1 MLRLVL
7 TAALVLAATAT
18 QAQVLELKLGNTSSP
33 TASQTAAADEF
44 ARRVNAKLPGKV
56 KVTVFANSQLGNEN
70 ELLQKLKIG
79 TVDFS
84 QPSTIMSTVAG
95 EFGVFDMPYLI
106 KDRAHMARYRDEVFW
121 KEIAPKTEA
130 QGLKVIAV
138 WENGFRHITNNV
150 RPIDKPEDLKGV
162 KLRVPPGVWRAK
174 MFQAY
179 GASPS
184 PMQFSELFV
193 ALQTGVMDG
202 QENPLTNIWG
212 RQAAGSAEVPVHDE
226 PCLHAVVPDRR
237 RGALGKAAGRHP
249 QGVGGD
255 RPRHRA
261 LGAGERGQGGEGA
274 LRQAPGQRHQDQY
287 VQSRGLREGE
297 RIDLRGVRQAGA
309 GRQGAGRQGPGAGVQ
324 VGTPPCGP
332 SLRFGPRSRRSA
344 CCC

>member
-1 MLRLVL
+1 MRRWALAAAMALC
-7 TAALVLAATAT
+7 TAAA
-18 QAQVLELKLGNTSSP
+18 QAQVIELKLGNTSSP
-33 TASQTAAADEF
+33 SASQTAAAEEF
-44 ARRVNAKLPGKV
+44 ARRVNEKLAGKV

-84 QPSTIMSTVAG
+84 QPSTVMSTVAA

-150 RPIDKPEDLKGV
+150 RPIDKPEDLKGI

-202 QENPLTNIWG
+202 QENPLTNVWG
-212 RQAAGSAEVPVHDE
+212 AKLQEVQKYLSLTSHVYTPSFLTVGTVRWGKLPADIRQELETIARGTEPWVLDNEAKEDKALLEKLQGSGIKINTADREAFVKASGAIYEEFAKQVPS
-226 PCLHAVVPDRR
+226 
-237 RGALGKAAGRHP
+237 GKAL
-249 QGVGGD
+249 VD
-255 RPRHRA
+255 KA
-261 LGAGERGQGGEGA
+261 LA
-274 LRQAPGQRHQDQY
+274 LAK
-287 VQSRGLREGE
+287 
-297 RIDLRGVRQAGA
+297 
-309 GRQGAGRQGPGAGVQ
+309 
-324 VGTPPCGP
+324 
-332 SLRFGPRSRRSA
+332 
-344 CCC
+344 

>member
-212 RQAAGSAEVPVHDE
+212 AKLQEVQKFLSMTNHVYTPSFLTVGAVRWAKLPADIRKELEEIARGTEPWVLENEAKEEKALFDKLQASGIKINTSNREAFVKASGSIYEEFAKQVPAGKGLVDK
-226 PCLHAVVPDRR
+226 
-237 RGALGKAAGRHP
+237 AL
-249 QGVGGD
+249 
-255 RPRHRA
+255 A
-261 LGAGERGQGGEGA
+261 LA
-274 LRQAPGQRHQDQY
+274 
-287 VQSRGLREGE
+287 SK
-297 RIDLRGVRQAGA
+297 
-309 GRQGAGRQGPGAGVQ
+309 
-324 VGTPPCGP
+324 
-332 SLRFGPRSRRSA
+332 
-344 CCC
+344 

>member
-1 MLRLVL
+1 MLRIALS
-7 TAALVLAATAT
+7 AALALATVAAA
-18 QAQVLELKLGNTSSP
+18 QAQTLELKLGNTSSP
-33 TASQTAAADEF
+33 TASQTAAANEF
-44 ARRVNAKLPGKV
+44 ARRVNEKLAGKV
-56 KVTVFANSQLGNEN
+56 KVTVYANSQLGNEN

-150 RPIDKPEDLKGV
+150 RAIDKPEDLKGI

-212 RQAAGSAEVPVHDE
+212 AKLQEVQKFLSLTNHVYTPSFLTVGAARWGRLPADIRKELETIARGTESWVLEHEAKEEKVLLEKLQGSGIKINTANRDSFVKASDTIYEEFAKQVP
-226 PCLHAVVPDRR
+226 A
-237 RGALGKAAGRHP
+237 GKAL
-249 QGVGGD
+249 VD
-255 RPRHRA
+255 KA
-261 LGAGERGQGGEGA
+261 LA
-274 LRQAPGQRHQDQY
+274 LA
-287 VQSRGLREGE
+287 SK
-297 RIDLRGVRQAGA
+297 
-309 GRQGAGRQGPGAGVQ
+309 
-324 VGTPPCGP
+324 
-332 SLRFGPRSRRSA
+332 
-344 CCC
+344 

>member
-1 MLRLVL
+1 MLRLAFTL
-7 TAALVLAATAT
+7 ALSLAAASA
-18 QAQVLELKLGNTSSP
+18 QAQTIELKLGNTSAP
-33 TASQTAAADEF
+33 AASQTAAAQEF
-44 ARRVNAKLPGKV
+44 ARRVNDKLAGKV

-106 KDRAHMARYRDEVFW
+106 KDRAHMARYRDAVFW

-150 RPIDKPEDLKGV
+150 RPIDKPADLKGI

-212 RQAAGSAEVPVHDE
+212 AKLHEVQKFLSMTNHVYTPSFLTVGAARWNKLPADIRKQLEEVARSTEPWVLANEEKEEKALLEKLTGSGIKINTADRASFVAASAAIYDEFTKQVPAGKSLIDK
-226 PCLHAVVPDRR
+226 
-237 RGALGKAAGRHP
+237 ALALAAK
-249 QGVGGD
+249 
-255 RPRHRA
+255 
-261 LGAGERGQGGEGA
+261 
-274 LRQAPGQRHQDQY
+274 
-287 VQSRGLREGE
+287 
-297 RIDLRGVRQAGA
+297 
-309 GRQGAGRQGPGAGVQ
+309 
-324 VGTPPCGP
+324 
-332 SLRFGPRSRRSA
+332 
-344 CCC
+344 